1 MTISSEEITKHYTN
15 AGDSVTLINSLVAQ
29 STRSTEDNETIARN
43 VRHLE
48 VMLAKDFWTS
58 ENLEPFRT
66 AITAG
71 KAALTS

>member
-1 MTISSEEITKHYTN
+1 MTLSSEEIAKHYTN

-29 STRSTEDNETIARN
+29 SSRSTKDNEAIARN

-48 VMLAKDFWTS
+48 IMVAKDFWTS
-58 ENLEPFRT
+58 ENLEPFST